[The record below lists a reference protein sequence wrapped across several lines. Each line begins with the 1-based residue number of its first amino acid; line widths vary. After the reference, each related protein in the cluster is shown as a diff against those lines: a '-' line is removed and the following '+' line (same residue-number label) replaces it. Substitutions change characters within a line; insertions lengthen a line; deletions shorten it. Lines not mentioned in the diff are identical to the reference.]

1 MKIKTAV
8 LFLFVAIQGAGCDF
22 GSNGSDGFEMRVDN
36 VEELK
41 GVILKGIAL
50 SGRIKHGCI
59 AKDDEFNIKRDGDVV
74 LTETARILN
83 VSNESGTAPDPKPGE
98 SIKKAV
104 QGDTVSL
111 YIPDRSKDDVQ
122 PGDVIVSATTS
133 CK

>member
-22 GSNGSDGFEMRVDN
+22 GSDGFQMRVDN

-50 SGRIKHGCI
+50 SGTIENGCI
-59 AKDDEFNIKRDGDVV
+59 AKDDEFNIKRDGESV

-83 VSNESGTAPDPKPGE
+83 VSNESGTAPAPKAGE

-111 YIPDRSKDDVQ
+111 YIPDRSKDDVKV
-122 PGDVIVSATTS
+122 GDVVVSATTS